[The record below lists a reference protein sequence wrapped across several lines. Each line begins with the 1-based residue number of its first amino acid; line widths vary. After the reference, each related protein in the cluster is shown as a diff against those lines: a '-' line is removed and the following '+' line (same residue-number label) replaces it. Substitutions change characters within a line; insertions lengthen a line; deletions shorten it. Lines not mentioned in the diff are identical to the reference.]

1 MFDFFSQSDGDCVT
15 LFTLA
20 VAIKE
25 SLAGGNVD
33 CPVCVSPFLIQAQD
47 EDSVL
52 LHLEYNKITESYLSV
67 QTQTF
72 FKTSIHALPLIS
84 HK

>member
-1 MFDFFSQSDGDCVT
+1 MFNFFSQSDGDCVT

-33 CPVCVSPFLIQAQD
+33 CPVCVSLIQVQD

-52 LHLEYNKITESYLSV
+52 LRLEYK
-67 QTQTF
+67 
-72 FKTSIHALPLIS
+72 
-84 HK
+84 